1 MTTHVGS
8 ARWRRGVHVAVV
20 VLMLSLLVA
29 FTAITGT
36 AEEAPGDAAAGRARF
51 ESTCA
56 TCHGPDAGGQG
67 TTPAIDDAVA
77 RLGVDEV
84 RTTIE
89 DGRGGMP
96 SFGSTLDDSEIDD
109 VVAFLRELSA
119 ERAEDGG
126 DGAGAG
132 GDAGDDR
139 PGRTGQRGPMMGM
152 PMGAGA
158 VVIVV
163 GVLLVGGIVGV
174 VVAAMR
180 TRDGGGAG

>member
-8 ARWRRGVHVAVV
+8 ARWRRGSHVAVV
-20 VLMLSLLVA
+20 ALSLSLLVVL
-29 FTAITGT
+29 TAITGT

-67 TTPAIDDAVA
+67 TVPAIDDAVA

-89 DGRGGMP
+89 EGRGGMP
-96 SFGSTLDDSEIDD
+96 SFGSTLDDGEIDD

-119 ERAEDGG
+119 EPAEDGG
-126 DGAGAG
+126 DDA
-132 GDAGDDR
+132 DAGDDR
-139 PGRTGQRGPMMGM
+139 PGRAGQRGPMMGM

-158 VVIVV
+158 VVIVI
-163 GVLLVGGIVGV
+163 GVLVVGGIVGV

-180 TRDGGGAG
+180 PRDGGDAG